1 MNDVFRG
8 IIDAQAENLLSGY
21 HSDDPFFFA
30 TPEHTLLTR
39 GHYATVPQPTSG
51 SSLSETVDLALKQAR
66 ERGHP
71 NPIVVGAIPFDT
83 GQAARLS
90 IPHHVLSAGPLTRRT
105 ASAPLRTPKCT
116 VTPQPA
122 PQVYADGVAQA
133 VRQIQDGV
141 LRKVVLARTLE
152 LASEETIDVPCLLER
167 LARRN
172 THGYTFALNLAATGQ
187 GTLVG
192 ASPELLLSR
201 RGLQVRSNPLAG
213 SAARVREPLADA
225 QRSQALLLSAKD
237 LHEHQLVADA
247 VAQGLRPHCKV
258 LEVPAAP
265 SLIHTE
271 TMWHLSSDIRGELAS
286 PEASALFLASC
297 LHPTPAVCGYP
308 SDQALA
314 LIRQIEPFNRGFYS
328 GMVGWCDAEG
338 NGEWVVTLR
347 CALVQGQHMRLF
359 AGAGVV
365 AESQPA
371 SELAETSAKF
381 KTMLNALG
389 MAAQET
395 L

>member
-8 IIDAQAENLLSGY
+8 IIDAQAENLLSDYRGE
-21 HSDDPFFFA
+21 DTFFFA
-30 TPEHTLLTR
+30 TPEHTLLAR

-51 SSLSETVDLALKQAR
+51 SSLSQTVDHALKQAR
-66 ERGHP
+66 EQGHP
-71 NPIVVGAIPFDT
+71 HPIVVGAIPFDT
-83 GQAARLS
+83 GQAARLC
-90 IPHHVLSAGPLTRRT
+90 IPQQVQSAGPLTRR
-105 ASAPLRTPKCT
+105 AALAPLRAPKFT

-122 PQVYADGVAQA
+122 PEVYAEGVAQA

-141 LRKVVLARTLE
+141 LRKVVLARTLD
-152 LASEETIDVPCLLER
+152 LASEGPIEVPCLLER

-172 THGYTFALNLAATGQ
+172 THGYTFALNLTATGQ

-213 SAARVREPLADA
+213 SAARVQDPLEDA
-225 QRSQALLLSAKD
+225 RRSQALLLSAKD

-247 VAQGLRPHCKV
+247 VAQGLRPYCKT
-258 LEVPAAP
+258 LDAPAAP
-265 SLIHTE
+265 SLVHTE

-286 PEASALFLASC
+286 PDASALHLAC
-297 LHPTPAVCGYP
+297 RLHPTPAVCGYP
-308 SDQALA
+308 SDRAFA

-347 CALVQGQHMRLF
+347 CALVQGQHMRVF

-389 MAAQET
+389 MAAQEA